1 MATSARV
8 GEGITLIKPCSDDI
22 NKLTESA
29 SGIQEDGNRHGGRR
43 TDRQRR
49 KWRLRGIGS
58 SSLLLILTWGFIISC
73 SINFTQETFD
83 VYYQVEKE
91 RTVPLWVVDANI
103 VVISSLSCITIPIVS
118 LIAEVA
124 IGRYK
129 LVSYSLK
136 AMWFISIVGSVITI
150 CGETLP
156 ATKAL
161 VSIAKLFLLVP
172 QYMLLGAFIA
182 SAIPLGIDQVTSG
195 SNTNISAF
203 VTWLGW
209 GSFCGFSIPGI
220 TGSVFYNCTHLM
232 ESEVRMI
239 MSLLPVLLLSVG
251 LILDFHFHHKLVKEP
266 VTVNPVSLILKVLKY
281 AAKHKYPVQRSAF
294 TYCEN
299 ERPTRLD
306 YGKSKYGGPFTTEQ
320 VEDVKTFWRVLLV
333 IMVMGI
339 SGLQIIAQI
348 ESAADMEIS
357 FGSLRSTENICLQTV
372 TSNIVTVSF
381 TIMISIPLYELLIYP
396 CLRNRGPSILQS
408 AGIGA
413 AALIV
418 SSLYGVMTEVML
430 QILTKGNTECMFAK
444 SSYNGRNIGE
454 IIGIPYNFIL
464 GFTAIVLPKSAMEF
478 ICAQAPYNM
487 KGLLIGLFYATLL
500 FFIVLGTLLYLA
512 WRNTW
517 FSILGTSTC
526 GIWFYLSTLV
536 LAVVSSVLLGL
547 VIRWYKARER
557 DEITRSQDLVE
568 EVYHKYHEQASQD

>member
-1 MATSARV
+1 
-8 GEGITLIKPCSDDI
+8 
-22 NKLTESA
+22 
-29 SGIQEDGNRHGGRR
+29 
-43 TDRQRR
+43 
-49 KWRLRGIGS
+49 
-58 SSLLLILTWGFIISC
+58 
-73 SINFTQETFD
+73 
-83 VYYQVEKE
+83 
-91 RTVPLWVVDANI
+91 
-103 VVISSLSCITIPIVS
+103 
-118 LIAEVA
+118 
-124 IGRYK
+124 
-129 LVSYSLK
+129 
-136 AMWFISIVGSVITI
+136 
-150 CGETLP
+150 
-156 ATKAL
+156 
-161 VSIAKLFLLVP
+161 
-172 QYMLLGAFIA
+172 MLLGAFIA

-209 GSFCGFSIPGI
+209 ASFCGFSIPGI

-266 VTVNPVSLILKVLKY
+266 VTVNPVSHIFKVLKY

-320 VEDVKTFWRVLLV
+320 VEDVKTFWRVLVV
-333 IMVMGI
+333 IVVIGI
-339 SGLQIIAQI
+339 SGLQLIAQI
-348 ESAADMEIS
+348 ESTVDMEIT
-357 FGSLRSTENICLQTV
+357 FGSTNNICLQKVSYHISTV
-372 TSNIVTVSF
+372 PF

-413 AALIV
+413 AALIA
-418 SSLYGVMTEVML
+418 SSLYGVVTEVML

-444 SSYNGRNIGE
+444 ISYNGRNIGQ

-464 GFTAIVLPKSAMEF
+464 GFTAIVLPKSSMEF

-487 KGLLIGLFYATLL
+487 KGLLIGLFYTLL
-500 FFIVLGTLLYLA
+500 IFFIGLGTLLYLV
-512 WRNTW
+512 WSNKW
-517 FSILGTSTC
+517 FPILHSSTC

-536 LAVVSSVLLGL
+536 LAVVSSALLGL